1 LLGSRRGMLLVD
13 RDRYLLGNTVA
24 VRAQLSDV
32 KFEPLDQPSVPLQI
46 VNPDSTVQTLS
57 LVADKSR
64 KGMYAGQFTALG
76 EGTYRLELTLPDGNE
91 EQMTRRIQV
100 RVPDLERENPQRND
114 ALLSEIAK
122 STGGAYFVGASSVLK
137 GKDAPDLFSQLKDR
151 TEVTYMS
158 GVTDR
163 EFEENWMRCLLF
175 FICGV
180 LSLEWLIRRLSKLA

>member
-1 LLGSRRGMLLVD
+1 M
-13 RDRYLLGNTVA
+13 A

-32 KFEPLDQPSVPLQI
+32 QYDPLDLPSVPLQI
-46 VNPDSTVQTLS
+46 VNPDSTVTTLS

-64 KGMYAGQFTALG
+64 KGMYLGQFTALG

-91 EQMTRRIQV
+91 EQLTHRIQV

-122 STGGAYFVGASSVLK
+122 RTGGLYYVGAASVLGSK
-137 GKDAPDLFSQLKDR
+137 ETPDLMSQLKDR
-151 TEVTYMS
+151 TEVTYLP

-163 EFEENWMRCLLF
+163 DFEETWMQGLLF
-175 FICGV
+175 LICGA
-180 LSLEWLIRRLSKLA
+180 LSLEWLLRRLCKLA